1 MARSTVHKQDR
12 LAADIRRQFGDGA
25 TARLARALATFKVV
39 SEIPEH
45 LRILLE
51 RLECA
56 EENNRGG
63 GC

>member
-1 MARSTVHKQDR
+1 MARSSARKEDQ

-25 TARLARALATFKVV
+25 TARLARTLPTFKVV

-56 EENNRGG
+56 ENSSRGG
-63 GC
+63 GR